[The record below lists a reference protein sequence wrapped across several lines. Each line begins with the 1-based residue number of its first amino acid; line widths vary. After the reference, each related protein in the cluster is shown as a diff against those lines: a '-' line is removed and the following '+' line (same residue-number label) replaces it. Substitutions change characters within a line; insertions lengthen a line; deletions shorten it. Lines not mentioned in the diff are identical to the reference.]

1 MMANDMNTSNPGQFW
16 VRTNLVATSIFVLLM
31 VVAVPLRDRTSVQI
45 AVAIVSMVLFAIG
58 TAACL
63 WAYISALDR
72 SRVDELGVANL
83 FLLTGP
89 TAPRRLKW
97 MMSCALAV
105 QAVVSLLGASVGAAG
120 LSGRQVNALAF
131 GILVPMLGL
140 GMNAMWAVRH
150 GTFGPRV
157 DRAVQPSNRKIG

>member
-1 MMANDMNTSNPGQFW
+1 
-16 VRTNLVATSIFVLLM
+16 
-31 VVAVPLRDRTSVQI
+31 
-45 AVAIVSMVLFAIG
+45 
-58 TAACL
+58 
-63 WAYISALDR
+63 
-72 SRVDELGVANL
+72 
-83 FLLTGP
+83 
-89 TAPRRLKW
+89 
-97 MMSCALAV
+97 
-105 QAVVSLLGASVGAAG
+105 VVSLLGASVGAAG